1 MYNVNTSHC
10 IHGADADL
18 IMLGLSTHD
27 PHFFILREVPEETR
41 PQHRRGGQNNS
52 NDHRSK
58 SKGNRNQ

>member
-27 PHFFILREVPEETR
+27 PHFFILREVPEETG
-41 PQHRRGGQNNS
+41 PQNRRGGRNN
-52 NDHRSK
+52 
-58 SKGNRNQ
+58 

>member
-1 MYNVNTSHC
+1 
-10 IHGADADL
+10 
-18 IMLGLSTHD
+18 MLGLSTHD
-27 PHFFILREVPEETR
+27 PHFFILREVPEETG

>member
-27 PHFFILREVPEETR
+27 PHFFILREIPEETG
-41 PQHRRGGQNNS
+41 PQHHKGGPNNS
-52 NDHRSK
+52 NNHRSK

>member
-27 PHFFILREVPEETR
+27 PHFFILREVPEETG
-41 PQHRRGGQNNS
+41 PQNRRGGRNNQN
-52 NDHRSK
+52 DQRSK
-58 SKGNRNQ
+58 SKGH